1 MPREDPFDDRQA
13 RFDVTHPRYPPETY
27 SVQYADNYQGGVT
40 IEGQHVP
47 WTADEDDESKP
58 LTLSPHI
65 KTPVSAGADFIRRQT
80 MPRRAATTRQ
90 VKLTQGHW
98 INEYVLRG
106 YSLCRYPVPTPISS
120 TVEPKWTQGKRS
132 REFT

>member
-13 RFDVTHPRYPPETY
+13 RFVAQPRYPPETY
-27 SVQYADNYQGGVT
+27 SVQYADANDLGYQGGVT

-58 LTLSPHI
+58 LTLSPHVR
-65 KTPVSAGADFIRRQT
+65 TPASAGADFIRRQT

-98 INEYVLRG
+98 INE
-106 YSLCRYPVPTPISS
+106 
-120 TVEPKWTQGKRS
+120 
-132 REFT
+132 